1 MTIDHNT
8 RLIDLTVGD
17 LYDVIAAATKHA
29 AVASVQPEPRRAY
42 GIAGIASVFGC
53 SRRTAERIK
62 SSGVIDGAIAQ
73 HGRTIVVDVDKA
85 LYLYSI
91 NK

>member
-1 MTIDHNT
+1 MNDINPNT
-8 RLIDLTVGD
+8 RLIDLTVGE
-17 LYDVIAAATKHA
+17 LYDVIAAATARIAPAPAEKR
-29 AVASVQPEPRRAY
+29 QAY

-53 SRRTAERIK
+53 SKRTADRIK
-62 SSGVIDGAIAQ
+62 ASGVIDGAISQ